1 MNGVTDVRCPAV
13 SMIPETP
20 TIRLLWQTVLLFITQ
35 ATAKGWEDMISL
47 SPLQYEHRYVSC
59 TGECRDAV

>member
-35 ATAKGWEDMISL
+35 ATAKGWEDMICH
-47 SPLQYEHRYVSC
+47 PLQYEHRYVSC